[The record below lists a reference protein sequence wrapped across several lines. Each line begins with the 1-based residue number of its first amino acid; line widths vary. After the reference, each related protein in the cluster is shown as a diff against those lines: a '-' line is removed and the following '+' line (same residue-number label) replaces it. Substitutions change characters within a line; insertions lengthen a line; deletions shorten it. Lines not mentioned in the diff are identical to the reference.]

1 MQFIEI
7 PTEQTTAITDLIL
20 AAVALHGIFRIYKS
34 GFKIDRYKSLI
45 WIWAFSF
52 LATAAFLGSIA
63 HGIKMPEAINK
74 IIWHPL
80 NFLLG
85 MTVAFFLIGVIYDL
99 TGNKLKRW
107 LIVLIIFSGIV
118 FFSITVIFQK
128 LFFVFIIYESVA
140 MIIALVSYMVL
151 QVKKT
156 LPGAS
161 IMALGILI
169 SIIAAVVQS
178 IPAFRLTLFWE
189 FDHNGLFHIIQ
200 ILGLL
205 LLFHGIV
212 KSFRIKSAK

>member
-45 WIWAFSF
+45 WIWAFTF

-80 NFLLG
+80 NLLLG

-99 TGNKLKRW
+99 TGSKLKKG
-107 LIVLIIFSGIV
+107 IMVSIIFSGIL
-118 FFSITVIFQK
+118 FFSITVIYQK
-128 LFFVFIIYESVA
+128 LFFVFILYESVV
-140 MIIALVSYMVL
+140 MIIALASYVKMMTKKTYPGPSYM
-151 QVKKT
+151 
-156 LPGAS
+156 A
-161 IMALGILI
+161 IGILI

-178 IPAFRLTLFWE
+178 IPELKLSLFWE
-189 FDHNGLFHIIQ
+189 FDHNGLFHLIQ
-200 ILGLL
+200 IPGLL
-205 LLFHGIV
+205 FLFYGIE
-212 KSFRIKSAK
+212 KSFHIKLAR